1 MSEEALERADQAIK
15 EGREA
20 AEAAPIMP
28 FDGSGEGP
36 GEGRDGPGEGRDGSG
51 EDPEETGGAVAEHG
65 NTQE

>member
-28 FDGSGEGP
+28 FEGSGEGP
-36 GEGRDGPGEGRDGSG
+36 GESPGTGSDGRG
-51 EDPEETGGAVAEHG
+51 EDPEETGGDVAQHG
-65 NTQE
+65 NDEE

>member
-1 MSEEALERADQAIK
+1 MSEEPLERADQAIK

-36 GEGRDGPGEGRDGSG
+36 GDGPG
-51 EDPEETGGAVAEHG
+51 EDPEETGGDVAQHG
-65 NTQE
+65 NDEE